1 MIIIVM
7 NGSPKGAS
15 HITQRYVGY
24 ILMPHINDFLDPI
37 FVYRE
42 GKIKGTI
49 IGIVASINNQEM
61 EKK

>member
-24 ILMPHINDFLDPI
+24 ILMPHINDF
-37 FVYRE
+37 
-42 GKIKGTI
+42 
-49 IGIVASINNQEM
+49 
-61 EKK
+61 